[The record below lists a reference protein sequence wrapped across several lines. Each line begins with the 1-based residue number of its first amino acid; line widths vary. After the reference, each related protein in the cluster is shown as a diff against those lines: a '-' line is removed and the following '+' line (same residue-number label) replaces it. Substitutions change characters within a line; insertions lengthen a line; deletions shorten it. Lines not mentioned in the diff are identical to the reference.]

1 MKAKENAWS
10 DFRQMMIKSWTFN
23 RLTDDEKIKAF
34 DALHFAND
42 DCNAITGNYRER
54 WNAMNAVWF
63 AFLLGVG
70 YDNSCDWRND
80 RKVAQGR

>member
-1 MKAKENAWS
+1 MKDKENAWS

-34 DALHFAND
+34 DALRFAND
-42 DCNAITGNYRER
+42 YCKAITGSYRER
-54 WNAMNAVWF
+54 WNTMNAVWF

-70 YDNSCDWRND
+70 YDNSTDWRKNM
-80 RKVAQGR
+80 KEAQ